1 MNYFELFEIPVA
13 IRLDT
18 ALIKKKFYQLS
29 RQYHP
34 DRFANASEDEQSESL
49 ERSSMIN
56 KAWKTFQKEEEIIR
70 YILSLHDL
78 IEEEEKYE
86 LSPDF
91 LMEVMELNE
100 ELMEM
105 EPEGETS
112 TEKLDNIRLK
122 LEQLLTETY
131 NHVEETVEHYQED
144 TITKEKLLQLK
155 DYYYKKK
162 YLQRILDK
170 IDGMRNIASHF

>member
-1 MNYFELFEIPVA
+1 MNYFELFEVPVS
-13 IRLDT
+13 IKLDKD
-18 ALIKKKFYQLS
+18 LIKNKFYQLS

-34 DRFANASEDEQSESL
+34 DRFANASEAEQSEAL
-49 ERSSMIN
+49 ERSSLLN
-56 KAWKTFQKEEEIIR
+56 RAWKVFQNEDETIR
-70 YILSLHDL
+70 YVLSLHGL
-78 IEEEEKYE
+78 IEEEEKYK

-100 ELMEM
+100 ALMEM
-105 EPEGETS
+105 GMEGENSAEQLADIKT
-112 TEKLDNIRLK
+112 K

-131 NHVEETVEHYQED
+131 NHVEEIVETYQEA
-144 TITKEKLLQLK
+144 TISKEKLLRLK

-170 IDGMRNIASHF
+170 IEGMRNIAARF

>member
-1 MNYFELFEIPVA
+1 MNYFELFDIPVG
-13 IRLDT
+13 IKLNRE
-18 ALIKKKFYQLS
+18 LIKTRFYELS

-34 DRFANASEDEQSESL
+34 DRFANASEAEQTEAL

-56 KAWKTFQKEEEIIR
+56 KAWKTFQNEDETIR
-70 YILSLHDL
+70 YVLSLHDL

-86 LSPDF
+86 LGPDF

-100 ELMEM
+100 ELMETG
-105 EPEGETS
+105 PEDENNTQELNS
-112 TEKLDNIRLK
+112 VQLK

-131 NHVEETVEHYQED
+131 NHVEEIVEHYQEA
-144 TITKEKLLQLK
+144 TISKEKLLQLK
-155 DYYYKKK
+155 DYYYRKK

-170 IDGMRNIASHF
+170 IAGMRNIASRF

>member
-100 ELMEM
+100 ELMEL
-105 EPEGETS
+105 EDETN
-112 TEKLDNIRLK
+112 TEKLDNIRSK
-122 LEQLLTETY
+122 LEQLLTKTY
-131 NHVEETVEHYQED
+131 SHVEEIVEHYQED
-144 TITKEKLLQLK
+144 TVTKEKLLRLK

-170 IDGMRNIASHF
+170 IDGMRNIASRF